1 MASYLTCM
9 ALIED
14 RRCGIWDRTMAAGAT
29 PRQFAIS
36 HLITGGAMMT
46 LQAVEFICY
55 GFYVSNNND
64 SWTKILLV
72 AALIIGTG
80 LAGVLYGLCISIG
93 TDSSLVA
100 TYFSIL
106 IAFPLIC
113 LSGEIKNL
121 FLI

>member
-14 RRCGIWDRTMAAGAT
+14 RRCGIWNRTMAAGAT
-29 PRQFAIS
+29 PRQFVIS
-36 HLITGGAMMT
+36 HLITGSSMMI

-55 GFYVSNNND
+55 GIYVGHNN
-64 SWTKILLV
+64 S
-72 AALIIGTG
+72 LIIILQMSLLIIAMGFS
-80 LAGVLYGLCISIG
+80 GVLYGLCVSIG

-100 TYFSIL
+100 TYFSII

-113 LSGEIKNL
+113 ISGELVFKMN
-121 FLI
+121 F